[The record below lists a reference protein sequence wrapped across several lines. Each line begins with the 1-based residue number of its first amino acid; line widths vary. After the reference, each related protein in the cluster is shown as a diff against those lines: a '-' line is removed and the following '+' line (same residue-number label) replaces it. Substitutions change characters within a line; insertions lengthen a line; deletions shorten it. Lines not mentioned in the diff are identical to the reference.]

1 MILNT
6 RLRKRFVRLS
16 VLHFQECYRNFTYV
30 DSSEETYRLL
40 IYGSKISSWSID
52 AEKKGRHQKRKN
64 SLNLLLKLY
73 IYYIYYIQPFV
84 VWVCI
89 IYTYNWHK
97 STKSTFWIFVIDFDT
112 KKKNVIKG
120 IFLPKPLKVNGL

>member
-30 DSSEETYRLL
+30 DSSEETYKLL

-52 AEKKGRHQKRKN
+52 AEKGGRHQKRKN
-64 SLNLLLKLY
+64 FLNLLLKLY

-84 VWVCI
+84 VWACI

-97 STKSTFWIFVIDFDT
+97 STKGT
-112 KKKNVIKG
+112 
-120 IFLPKPLKVNGL
+120 L